1 MFRSRKETLKA
12 RYNAA
17 RAQSMIGE
25 SFAGISEEFGDVGRA
40 IQSAEDKTLEMRA
53 RAGAIDE
60 LIDNGALNA
69 LGERGDD
76 LDRALADADATSD
89 IEMEMQRLRT
99 ELSAPRPVR
108 QIEAPKRNS
117 FFITMFSSRKAQVRR

>member
-53 RAGAIDE
+53 RA
-60 LIDNGALNA
+60 
-69 LGERGDD
+69 
-76 LDRALADADATSD
+76 LADADATSD

-117 FFITMFSSRKAQVRR
+117 FFTTMFSSRKAQVRR